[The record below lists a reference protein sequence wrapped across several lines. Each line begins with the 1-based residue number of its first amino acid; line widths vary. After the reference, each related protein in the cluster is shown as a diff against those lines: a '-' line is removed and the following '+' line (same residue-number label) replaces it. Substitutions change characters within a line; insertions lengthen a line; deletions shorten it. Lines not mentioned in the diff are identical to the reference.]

1 MANDWTRL
9 LQEASKRNGPDGLR
23 AFYASQGRR
32 EGIGGTVLVLA
43 GVALLAK
50 AARSF
55 AKAKAVDTATEPDA
69 KVNKTKATKRP
80 AASTDPSEPPRDGT
94 ATPDEGT
101 PGTADGTE

>member
-9 LQEASKRNGPDGLR
+9 LQETSKRGGPDALK

-50 AARSF
+50 AAQSF
-55 AKAKAVDTATEPDA
+55 ARAKAVDTATEPDA
-69 KVNKTKATKRP
+69 TANKPKAPKRP
-80 AASTDPSEPPRDGT
+80 AASGDPSKPLRNGT